1 MHFRTFVVLWTVLYV
16 APLAFCQTAATP
28 QLIRDVQVFDGDTVL
43 VHRNVLIENGE
54 IGWVRGL
61 EAAAANAQVIEGAG
75 RTLLPGLI
83 DAHVHMPDG
92 VEGAAQQALLL
103 GVTTQLD
110 MSTVGVRLK
119 AVKKIEIEDRPGL
132 ADLRTAGNPA
142 TVPGGHP
149 SQMGGP
155 PFPTL
160 TGPDQAQA
168 FVDARIAEGAD
179 YIKIIHDDGSTW
191 PWTHDPVPMLDNPTM
206 RALVAAAHKRGKLA
220 VVHVLSEQQARDAI
234 TAGADGLA
242 HLFLGDSLSADFA
255 KLVASHHAFVVPT
268 LSTLYLNCGRSPGPA
283 ILADPR
289 LRPFISKEWIASMS
303 MPKPDPSAN
312 HLCGAADEAVRQL
325 TKAGVP
331 LLTGTDTPAP
341 GATYGASV
349 HGELELLVNDGLTP
363 IQALIAATSAPAA
376 AFRLTDRGRIL
387 PGKRADL
394 LLVQGDPAKNILDT
408 RNIVAVW
415 KRGIAVQR

>member
-1 MHFRTFVVLWTVLYV
+1 MRTKRLCAVLGASLCL
-16 APLAFCQTAATP
+16 APAFSQTPPA
-28 QLIRDVQVFDGDTVL
+28 QLIRDVRVFNGQDVQEHRSVLLDNGRISRIGGPALTEPKAEVIDGS
-43 VHRNVLIENGE
+43 
-54 IGWVRGL
+54 
-61 EAAAANAQVIEGAG
+61 G

-83 DAHVHMPDG
+83 DAHIHMPDN
-92 VEGAAQQALLL
+92 VEGAAHQALLL

-110 MSTVGVRLK
+110 MSSIGDRLK
-119 AVKKIEIEDRPGL
+119 TVKKIEIEDRPSL

-160 TGPDQAQA
+160 TGPDQALA
-168 FVDARIAEGAD
+168 FVEARIEEGAD

-191 PWTHDPVPMLDNPTM
+191 PWTHDRVPMLDNPTM

-234 TAGADGLA
+234 ESGADGLA
-242 HLFLGDSLSADFA
+242 HLFLGDSVSADFA
-255 KLVASHHAFVVPT
+255 RLVASHHAFVVPT
-268 LSTLYLNCGRSPGPA
+268 LSTLYLNCGRSRGPA

-289 LRPFISKEWIASMS
+289 LRPFISNEWIASMS
-303 MPKPDPSAN
+303 IPKPDPSAN
-312 HLCGAADEAVRQL
+312 HLCSGADEAVRKL
-325 TKAGVP
+325 TKAGVS

-349 HGELELLVNDGLTP
+349 HGELELLVDDGLTP
-363 IQALIAATSAPAA
+363 TQALIAATSAPAA

-394 LLVQGDPAKNILDT
+394 LLVQGDPTKNILDT